1 MTVCAALVGAAPA
14 NAIAQNAPPPPEQ
27 PKVIDLGSVTD
38 PPPDLLDGTL
48 SGLGDELDDEQVEQY
63 GSSWLRF
70 PSPLQPWLDF
80 KQTVLLQ
87 QYGLMIGGSEGILGQ
102 DFSNSLTN
110 EHNTVGQKFTLNV
123 GQQLLWKGTPEAFW
137 IDMVVEDRGPVGTE
151 FAPLQAGLR
160 TGSST
165 ATAPTWG
172 EFGLGVTQL
181 YLRQNLF
188 DNHFQYTFGKIFAPN
203 YVNPY
208 PFFDDN
214 RQYLNQIFTTSVTI
228 PVPLRGFGAVAAWFP
243 TDFGFY
249 AKGGIYTVYSD
260 DTGFTADSFFN
271 KPQYFRH
278 LELGWS
284 GTAAN
289 GTPIQARGPMDAN
302 NFSVTLWN
310 KDAEQNGP
318 AAAQGGRVQR
328 ELSYSAQPDG
338 VRAGRLVRRVA
349 TRPQPQFWHRLAA
362 QPGIFRLVRNWR
374 RLGAALEPEPA
385 RPVYLRSILPLSTHD
400 TACDHA
406 RRPMDPSPD
415 VESKHRL
422 DLGGQPTGAAYF
434 LRKRAMERRLSRG
447 LRSCLD
453 GAPWSRVALKIL

>member
-1 MTVCAALVGAAPA
+1 MRAVPNRGRIAILRWAGFCAIALGWVPPSAV
-14 NAIAQNAPPPPEQ
+14 AQNALPPSEE
-27 PKVIDLGSVTD
+27 PKVIELGSVTD

-48 SGLGDELDDEQVEQY
+48 SGLGDELDDEHVEQY

-70 PSPLQPWLDF
+70 PSPMQPWLDF
-80 KQTVLLQ
+80 KQKVLLQ

-102 DFSNSLTN
+102 DYSNTLTN
-110 EHNTVGQKFTLNV
+110 DHNAVGQKFTLNV
-123 GQQLLWKGTPEAFW
+123 GQQLLGKGTPEALW
-137 IDMVVEDRGPVGTE
+137 IEAVIEDRGPVGTE

-160 TGSST
+160 TGTST
-165 ATAPTWG
+165 VTAATWG
-172 EFGLGVTQL
+172 DFNLGVTQL
-181 YLRQNLF
+181 YLRQSLF
-188 DNHFQYTFGKIFAPN
+188 NNHFQYTFGKLFAPN

-214 RQYLNQIFTTSVTI
+214 RQYLNQIFATSVTI

-243 TDFGFY
+243 TNFGLY

-302 NFSVTLWN
+302 NFSITLWN

-318 AAAQGGRVQR
+318 PAAHGVAFNANYLIRPNIMLFGRGGWSEGWQLDRNLNFGVGWRPSQ
-328 ELSYSAQPDG
+328 EYSDLFGIGGGWAQPANPNLRDQYIFEAFY
-338 VRAGRLVRRVA
+338 RFQL
-349 TRPQPQFWHRLAA
+349 TTQLA
-362 QPGIFRLVRNWR
+362 V
-374 RLGAALEPEPA
+374 
-385 RPVYLRSILPLSTHD
+385 T
-400 TACDHA
+400 
-406 RRPMDPSPD
+406 PD
-415 VESKHRL
+415 VQWILHPTLNPNTGSIWVASLRARL
-422 DLGGQPTGAAYF
+422 TF
-434 LRKRAMERRLSRG
+434 
-447 LRSCLD
+447 
-453 GAPWSRVALKIL
+453 

>member
-1 MTVCAALVGAAPA
+1 MRAAPNRGRIA
-14 NAIAQNAPPPPEQ
+14 SLQWAGFCAIALGWVPAGAVAQNAPPPSEQ
-27 PKVIDLGSVTD
+27 PKVIELGSVTE

-48 SGLGDELDDEQVEQY
+48 SGLGDELDDEHVEQY

-70 PSPLQPWLDF
+70 PSPMQSWLDF
-80 KQTVLLQ
+80 KQEVLLQ
-87 QYGLMIGGSEGILGQ
+87 QYGLLIGGSEGILGQ
-102 DFSNSLTN
+102 DYSSSLTGQ
-110 EHNTVGQKFTLNV
+110 HDAVGQKFTLNV
-123 GQQLLWKGTPEAFW
+123 GQQLLWRGTPEALW
-137 IDMVVEDRGPVGTE
+137 IEMVVEDRGPVGTD
-151 FAPLQAGLR
+151 FAPLQAGLQ

-172 EFGLGVTQL
+172 DFNLGVTQL
-181 YLRQNLF
+181 YLRQSLF
-188 DNHFQYTFGKIFAPN
+188 DNHFQYTVGKLFAPN

-208 PFFDDN
+208 PLFDDN

-243 TDFGFY
+243 TDFGLY

-302 NFSVTLWN
+302 NFSVTLWD

-318 AAAQGGRVQR
+318 GAAHGVAFNANYLIQPNMMIFGRGGWSEGWQLDRNLSAGFAWRPVQ
-328 ELSYSAQPDG
+328 EYSDLFGIGGGWAQPANPILRDQYIFEAFY
-338 VRAGRLVRRVA
+338 RFQL
-349 TRPQPQFWHRLAA
+349 TTQLA
-362 QPGIFRLVRNWR
+362 I
-374 RLGAALEPEPA
+374 
-385 RPVYLRSILPLSTHD
+385 T
-400 TACDHA
+400 
-406 RRPMDPSPD
+406 PD
-415 VESKHRL
+415 VQWILHPAL
-422 DLGGQPTGAAYF
+422 NPNTGSVWVAS
-434 LRKRAMERRLSRG
+434 LRAR
-447 LRSCLD
+447 
-453 GAPWSRVALKIL
+453 ITF

>member
-1 MTVCAALVGAAPA
+1 MTGAPNRVRIGSLRLAGVCALGLGLAPA
-14 NAIAQNAPPPPEQ
+14 LAFAQYAPPPPE
-27 PKVIDLGSVTD
+27 VIDLGSMTD

-48 SGLGDELDDEQVEQY
+48 SGLGDELDNESTEEN

-70 PSPLQPWLDF
+70 ASPMQPWLDF
-80 KQTVLLQ
+80 KQNVLLQ

-110 EHNTVGQKFTLNV
+110 NHSAVGQKFTMNV
-123 GQQLLWKGTPEAFW
+123 GQQLLWKGTPEALW
-137 IDMVVEDRGPVGTE
+137 IEMVVEDRGPVGTE

-172 EFGLGVTQL
+172 DFNLGVTQL

-208 PFFDDN
+208 PLFDDN

-243 TDFGFY
+243 TDYGLY

-271 KPQYFRH
+271 RPEYFRH

-284 GTAAN
+284 GIAAN

-302 NFSVTLWN
+302 NFSVTLWD

-318 AAAQGGRVQR
+318 PAAHGVAFNANYLIQPNLMLFGRGG
-328 ELSYSAQPDG
+328 
-338 VRAGRLVRRVA
+338 
-349 TRPQPQFWHRLAA
+349 
-362 QPGIFRLVRNWR
+362 
-374 RLGAALEPEPA
+374 
-385 RPVYLRSILPLSTHD
+385 
-400 TACDHA
+400 
-406 RRPMDPSPD
+406 
-415 VESKHRL
+415 
-422 DLGGQPTGAAYF
+422 
-434 LRKRAMERRLSRG
+434 
-447 LRSCLD
+447 
-453 GAPWSRVALKIL
+453 

>member
-1 MTVCAALVGAAPA
+1 MRAGIDTRGVLGSGLSVVCAVVLTLGPSEAL
-14 NAIAQNAPPPPEQ
+14 AQNATPSPAQ
-27 PKVIDLGSVTD
+27 PTVIELGSITD

-48 SGLGDELDDEQVEQY
+48 SGLGDELDDENVEQN

-80 KQTVLLQ
+80 KQTLLQ

-102 DFSNSLTN
+102 DYSNSLTN
-110 EHNTVGQKFTLNV
+110 QHDAVGQKFTLNV
-123 GQQLLWKGTPEAFW
+123 GQQLLWKGTPEDLW

-172 EFGLGVTQL
+172 DFNLGVTQL

-188 DNHFQYTFGKIFAPN
+188 DNHFQYTVGKLFAPN

-243 TDFGFY
+243 TNLGLY
-249 AKGGIYTVYSD
+249 VKGGIYTVYSD

-284 GTAAN
+284 GIAAN

-302 NFSVTLWN
+302 NFSITLWN
-310 KDAEQNGP
+310 KDAEQYGPP
-318 AAAQGGRVQR
+318 AAHGVALNANYLIQPNVMVFGRGGWSEGWQLDRN
-328 ELSYSAQPDG
+328 LSFGVGWRPNQEYSDLFGIGGGWAQPANSNLRDQYIFEAFYRFQLTTQLAVTPDLQWILHPTLNPNTG
-338 VRAGRLVRRVA
+338 SMWVASLRA
-349 TRPQPQFWHRLAA
+349 RLA
-362 QPGIFRLVRNWR
+362 F
-374 RLGAALEPEPA
+374 
-385 RPVYLRSILPLSTHD
+385 
-400 TACDHA
+400 
-406 RRPMDPSPD
+406 
-415 VESKHRL
+415 
-422 DLGGQPTGAAYF
+422 
-434 LRKRAMERRLSRG
+434 
-447 LRSCLD
+447 
-453 GAPWSRVALKIL
+453 

>member
-1 MTVCAALVGAAPA
+1 MTGAPNRVRIGSLRLAGVCALGLGLAPA
-14 NAIAQNAPPPPEQ
+14 LAFAQYAPPPPEP

-48 SGLGDELDDEQVEQY
+48 SGLGDELDNENTEEN

-70 PSPLQPWLDF
+70 ASPMQPWLDF
-80 KQTVLLQ
+80 KQNVLLQ

-110 EHNTVGQKFTLNV
+110 NHSAVGQKFTMNV
-123 GQQLLWKGTPEAFW
+123 GQQLLWKGTPEALW
-137 IDMVVEDRGPVGTE
+137 IEMVVEDRSPVGTE

-172 EFGLGVTQL
+172 DFNLGVTQL

-208 PFFDDN
+208 PLFDDN

-243 TDFGFY
+243 TDYGLY

-271 KPQYFRH
+271 RPEYFRH

-284 GTAAN
+284 GIAAN

-302 NFSVTLWN
+302 NFSVTLWD

-318 AAAQGGRVQR
+318 PAAHGVAFNANYLIQPNLMLFGRGGWSEGWQLDRN
-328 ELSYSAQPDG
+328 LSFGAAWRPTQEYSDMLGVGGGWAQPANPNLRDQYIFETFY
-338 VRAGRLVRRVA
+338 RFQL
-349 TRPQPQFWHRLAA
+349 TTQLA
-362 QPGIFRLVRNWR
+362 I
-374 RLGAALEPEPA
+374 
-385 RPVYLRSILPLSTHD
+385 T
-400 TACDHA
+400 
-406 RRPMDPSPD
+406 PD
-415 VESKHRL
+415 VQWILHPTLNPNAGSVWVASLRMRL
-422 DLGGQPTGAAYF
+422 TF
-434 LRKRAMERRLSRG
+434 
-447 LRSCLD
+447 
-453 GAPWSRVALKIL
+453 

>member
-1 MTVCAALVGAAPA
+1 MTGAPNRVRIGSLRLAGVCALGLGLAPA
-14 NAIAQNAPPPPEQ
+14 LASAQYAPPPPEQ

-48 SGLGDELDDEQVEQY
+48 SGLGDELDNENTEEN

-70 PSPLQPWLDF
+70 ATPMQPWLDF
-80 KQTVLLQ
+80 KQNVLLQ

-110 EHNTVGQKFTLNV
+110 DHSTVGQKFTLNAA
-123 GQQLLWKGTPEAFW
+123 QQLLWKGTPEALW
-137 IDMVVEDRGPVGTE
+137 IDMVVEDRSPVGTE

-172 EFGLGVTQL
+172 DFNLGVTQL

-208 PFFDDN
+208 PLFDDN

-243 TDFGFY
+243 TDFGLY

-271 KPQYFRH
+271 KPEYFRH

-284 GTAAN
+284 GIAAN

-302 NFSVTLWN
+302 NFSVTLWD

-318 AAAQGGRVQR
+318 PAAHGVAFNANYLVQPNLMLFGRGGWSEGWQLDRN
-328 ELSYSAQPDG
+328 LSFGAAWRPTQEYSDLLGVGGGWAQPANPNLRDQYIFESFY
-338 VRAGRLVRRVA
+338 RFQL
-349 TRPQPQFWHRLAA
+349 TTQLA
-362 QPGIFRLVRNWR
+362 I
-374 RLGAALEPEPA
+374 
-385 RPVYLRSILPLSTHD
+385 T
-400 TACDHA
+400 
-406 RRPMDPSPD
+406 PD
-415 VESKHRL
+415 VQWILHPTLNPNAGSIWVASLRMRL
-422 DLGGQPTGAAYF
+422 TF
-434 LRKRAMERRLSRG
+434 
-447 LRSCLD
+447 
-453 GAPWSRVALKIL
+453 

>member
-1 MTVCAALVGAAPA
+1 MTGAPNRVRIGSLRLAGVCALGLGLAPA
-14 NAIAQNAPPPPEQ
+14 LASAQYAPPPPEQ

-48 SGLGDELDDEQVEQY
+48 SGLGDELDNENTEEN

-70 PSPLQPWLDF
+70 ASPMQPWLDF
-80 KQTVLLQ
+80 KQNVLLQ

-110 EHNTVGQKFTLNV
+110 DHSTVGQKFTLNAA
-123 GQQLLWKGTPEAFW
+123 QQLLWKGTPEALW
-137 IDMVVEDRGPVGTE
+137 IDMVVEDRSPVGTE

-172 EFGLGVTQL
+172 DFNLGVTQL

-208 PFFDDN
+208 PLFDDN

-243 TDFGFY
+243 TDFGLY

-271 KPQYFRH
+271 KPEYFRH

-284 GTAAN
+284 GIAAN

-302 NFSVTLWN
+302 NFSVTLWD

-318 AAAQGGRVQR
+318 PAAHGVAFNANYLVQPNLMLFGRGGWSEGWQLDRN
-328 ELSYSAQPDG
+328 LSFGAAWRPTQEYSDLLGVGGGWAQPANPNLRDQYIFESFY
-338 VRAGRLVRRVA
+338 RFQL
-349 TRPQPQFWHRLAA
+349 TTQLA
-362 QPGIFRLVRNWR
+362 I
-374 RLGAALEPEPA
+374 
-385 RPVYLRSILPLSTHD
+385 T
-400 TACDHA
+400 
-406 RRPMDPSPD
+406 PD
-415 VESKHRL
+415 VQWILHPTLNPNAGSIWVASLRMRL
-422 DLGGQPTGAAYF
+422 TF
-434 LRKRAMERRLSRG
+434 
-447 LRSCLD
+447 
-453 GAPWSRVALKIL
+453 

>member
-1 MTVCAALVGAAPA
+1 MIGAPNRVRIGSLRLAGVCALGLGFAPA
-14 NAIAQNAPPPPEQ
+14 LAFAQYAPPPPEQ

-48 SGLGDELDDEQVEQY
+48 SGLGDELDNENTEEN

-70 PSPLQPWLDF
+70 ASPMQPWLDF
-80 KQTVLLQ
+80 KQNVLLQ

-110 EHNTVGQKFTLNV
+110 DHGAVGQKFTLNAA
-123 GQQLLWKGTPEAFW
+123 QQLLWKGTPEALW

-172 EFGLGVTQL
+172 EFNLGVTQL

-208 PFFDDN
+208 PLFDDN

-243 TDFGFY
+243 TNYGLY

-271 KPQYFRH
+271 RPEYFRH

-284 GTAAN
+284 GIAAN

-302 NFSVTLWN
+302 NFSVTLWD

-318 AAAQGGRVQR
+318 PAAHGVAFNANYLVQPNLMLFGRGGWSEGWQLDRN
-328 ELSYSAQPDG
+328 LSFGAAWRPTQEYSDLLGVGGGWAQPANPNLRDQYIFETFYRFQLTTQLAITPD
-338 VRAGRLVRRVA
+338 VQWILHPTLNPNAGSIWVA
-349 TRPQPQFWHRLAA
+349 SLRMRLA
-362 QPGIFRLVRNWR
+362 F
-374 RLGAALEPEPA
+374 
-385 RPVYLRSILPLSTHD
+385 
-400 TACDHA
+400 
-406 RRPMDPSPD
+406 
-415 VESKHRL
+415 
-422 DLGGQPTGAAYF
+422 
-434 LRKRAMERRLSRG
+434 
-447 LRSCLD
+447 
-453 GAPWSRVALKIL
+453 